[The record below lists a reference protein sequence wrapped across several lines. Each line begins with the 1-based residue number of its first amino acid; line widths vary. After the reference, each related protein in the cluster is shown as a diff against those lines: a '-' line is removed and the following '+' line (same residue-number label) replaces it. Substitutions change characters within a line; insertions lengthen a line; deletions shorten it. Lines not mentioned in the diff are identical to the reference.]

1 LRVTLRRKKAM
12 NHWKSYTPEELER
25 QYDNR
30 AAVPDHPEI
39 FREWDRRSRTIRE
52 LVGSEQV
59 GGERNLAY
67 GPHPRHTLDLFVPD
81 GLSSPPLHVFLHG
94 GYWQAMSKESS
105 GFVAEGLV
113 QAGVA
118 VAVVNYRLCPE
129 ASMEEIIQDVRSALV
144 WLYENGASHD
154 VDGTKIQVS
163 GHSAGGHLLAM
174 LWATDWGKQT
184 PELPADFLHSGISI
198 SGLFELEPLVS
209 TKVNNALGLDAP
221 RAQALSPA
229 LSEPLSHAPLLLAV
243 GETESEEYHRQSDL
257 LSENWGAAGVLVKVE
272 RLKDHNHFSIVNE
285 LARKE
290 GVLCRTAVRLLSGEK
305 AEQGENRK

>member
-1 LRVTLRRKKAM
+1 MKDWR
-12 NHWKSYTPEELER
+12 HYTPEDLEN

-30 AAVPDHPEI
+30 SAVPGHKEI
-39 FREWDRRSRTIRE
+39 FRDWEGRSQEARQGLEGARGLT
-52 LVGSEQV
+52 
-59 GGERNLAY
+59 Y
-67 GPHPRHTLDLFVPD
+67 GPHPRQTIDLFVPANLD
-81 GLSSPPLHVFLHG
+81 SPAPLHIFLHG
-94 GYWQAMSKESS
+94 GYWQAMSKEFS

-174 LWATDWGKQT
+174 LWVTDWGKQT

-243 GETESEEYHRQSDL
+243 GEAESGEYHRQSDL